1 MFYIIG
7 VHHGVQFDKQYSSTP
22 GFISY
27 LIKVIKKYAIEII
40 AEESSKDVLKEWRI
54 EKTSVQEISV
64 NHDLQYIACD
74 PSIDERK
81 TLGIRS
87 DEEIKQ
93 EKGLPKILNHE
104 QLAILDKEKI
114 KDFPK
119 RENYWLD
126 KIKKYSDRQ
135 VIFICGLQH
144 LDTTLRTLTFQ
155 DLLSANSYK
164 YTLLKKF

>member
-22 GFISY
+22 EFISY
-27 LIKVIKKYAIEII
+27 LKKVIKKYAIEII
-40 AEESSKDVLKEWRI
+40 SEESSEDVLKEWRI
-54 EKTSVQEISV
+54 DKTSVQEVSV
-64 NHDLQYIACD
+64 NHNLQYITCD

-81 TLGIRS
+81 TLCIRS
-87 DEEIKQ
+87 DEKIKQ

-114 KDFPK
+114 KDYPK

-126 KIKKYSDRQ
+126 KIKKYSARR
-135 VIFICGLQH
+135 VVFICGLQH
-144 LDTTLRTLTFQ
+144 LDTTLRTFTFQ
-155 DLLSANSYK
+155 DLLSVNGYK

>member
-22 GFISY
+22 EFISY
-27 LIKVIKKYAIEII
+27 LKKVIKKYAIEII
-40 AEESSKDVLKEWRI
+40 AEESSKDVLKEWKI
-54 EKTSVQEISV
+54 EKTSVQEVSV

-93 EKGLPKILNHE
+93 EKGLPKFLNHE
-104 QLAILDKEKI
+104 QLAILDEEKI
-114 KDFPK
+114 KDFPQ

-126 KIKKYSDRQ
+126 KIKKYSARH
-135 VIFICGLQH
+135 VIFICGLDH
-144 LDTTLRTLTFQ
+144 LNSSSRSNGFEK
-155 DLLSANSYK
+155 LLITNKLSYK
-164 YTLLKKF
+164 LLMKF

>member
-7 VHHGVQFDKQYSSTP
+7 VHHGVQFDKQHSSTP
-22 GFISY
+22 VFIYY
-27 LIKVIKKYAIEII
+27 LKKVIKKYVIEII
-40 AEESSKDVLKEWRI
+40 TEESSKDVLKEWRI
-54 EKTSVQEISV
+54 EKTSVQEVSI

-87 DEEIKQ
+87 DEEIKH

-114 KDFPK
+114 KDFPI

-126 KIKKYSDRQ
+126 KIKKYSARQ
-135 VIFICGLQH
+135 VVFICGLDH
-144 LDTTLRTLTFQ
+144 LNSSSRLDGFEK
-155 DLLSANSYK
+155 LLITNKLSYK
-164 YTLLKKF
+164 LLKKF